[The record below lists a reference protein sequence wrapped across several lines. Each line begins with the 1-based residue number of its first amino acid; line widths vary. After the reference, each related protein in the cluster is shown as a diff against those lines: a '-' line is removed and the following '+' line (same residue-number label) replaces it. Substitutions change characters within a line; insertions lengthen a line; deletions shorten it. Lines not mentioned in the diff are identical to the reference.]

1 MAELEVTTLKSI
13 CTLVTDG
20 THDTPKTL
28 LDGFPFIKAKQIA
41 NGYID
46 FDDCEF
52 ISYED
57 HLKVISRSKPEK
69 GDTLFAH
76 IGATLGATAYINTDE
91 EFSIKNVALFKPDPE
106 KIDPRYLYY
115 LVLSDE
121 FQARIKNYRTGAA
134 QPFVSLEILRNQSIK
149 YFADITIQ
157 RKITVALS
165 NYDDLIEINKHRIRI
180 LEQMAQSVY
189 SEWFG
194 SVDAK
199 SLPEGWDVAKLS
211 DLVETQY
218 GYTESANEIEVG
230 PKFVRGMDINK
241 NSYIKWN
248 EVPYCPISKDELPKY
263 KLSVWDILVIRMADP
278 GKAGI
283 VEKEI
288 DAVFASY
295 LIRLKIKSPKL
306 SPYFLFYFLLSN
318 RYKDY
323 ITGASTGTTRK
334 SASAGVIT
342 DIDIFIPPD
351 HLRQKFEDHISFLRQ
366 LLNNLLDKNVN
377 LRQTRDLLLQR
388 LMSGEVDVD
397 NIALELELEE

>member
-199 SLPEGWDVAKLS
+199 SLPEGWDV
-211 DLVETQY
+211 
-218 GYTESANEIEVG
+218 
-230 PKFVRGMDINK
+230 
-241 NSYIKWN
+241 
-248 EVPYCPISKDELPKY
+248 
-263 KLSVWDILVIRMADP
+263 
-278 GKAGI
+278 
-283 VEKEI
+283 
-288 DAVFASY
+288 
-295 LIRLKIKSPKL
+295 
-306 SPYFLFYFLLSN
+306 
-318 RYKDY
+318 
-323 ITGASTGTTRK
+323 
-334 SASAGVIT
+334 
-342 DIDIFIPPD
+342 
-351 HLRQKFEDHISFLRQ
+351 
-366 LLNNLLDKNVN
+366 
-377 LRQTRDLLLQR
+377 
-388 LMSGEVDVD
+388 
-397 NIALELELEE
+397 

>member
-377 LRQTRDLLLQR
+377 LRQTCDLLLQR
-388 LMSGEVDVD
+388 LMSGEVDVSEME
-397 NIALELELEE
+397 IV